1 MKRIFGFGRKRKG
14 QPPSGSASL
23 PCPAGAYELRQKDL
37 SKLHRAAAGG
47 DLAQVRQGLKKYGI
61 DGRDKAERTAL
72 HLACASGHVDVVT
85 YLVENKCKLNLFDND
100 NRSPLMKAVQCQQ
113 EECVAVLLEH
123 GADPNL
129 ADADGNTAL
138 HLAVLSP
145 NTAVAGLLLEHNTNI
160 DAQNKEGYTPLIL
173 AVSERHEEIVEFLLK
188 KGANVHARDQ
198 CERTPLMTAASGGEL
213 NLVKVLLRYGADVS
227 HKDTNGWTA
236 EDYAVIHGYSSLSK
250 QLAEYADWEN
260 TGEASAGGAQ
270 SIVVLSTPHRAGAA
284 GFTLGAPA
292 VDRGGMQQSPNLT
305 SRTGKSRKAIDDFS
319 QGDSI
324 RSSEKEGSDD
334 SWHTSEE
341 EELDF
346 TPKKLQ
352 KPNLTLLMNAS
363 QQFRKNN
370 DGDGSRIESPK
381 SPKKSLKQRTPSDAN
396 LNKGGCEESLNQDVS
411 DASNLEEEELEEEED
426 DENDNGDEEE
436 DYEEEEEEEE
446 DEDLTQDEKEEEDL
460 EDEESQSNDI
470 LEEEQGKKTEPKGE
484 INQKLEYF
492 SNTKYEEEDQCGTGD
507 VCDNNKISK
516 EVDEKVKESVD
527 PPVSFIAGCYE
538 RLQENI
544 TAMSPKK
551 MNNEVSCKSIPKQAV
566 FQNLNNLQDT
576 QESWNRKSMI
586 QEKFHKNA
594 DSCFADSEMTDWKKE
609 RPQPL
614 ADSYGLKEKKSSFSD
629 GFESGNDSWS
639 ATKKTRLE
647 SQNPNSVV
655 LEHVGGEDTEEEQ
668 YEDVDNKVCG
678 ALKQECESFRS
689 NRHEENLRTAF
700 HLSTEEESSEQEE
713 EKEQEKRDTGEEQQT
728 AVVESVKNSIC
739 NDSHQV
745 HDASKGNAGALPAAG
760 AEEEEDAES
769 PWDSEIIQTDSES
782 PRKVSSSVLLP
793 DADRYGACSQIVS
806 GEHDNGF
813 LEKPNNSQLKTPE
826 PVLEMS
832 ETSPKRMQQKSD
844 LLEEFG
850 LGDAEDIE
858 GEYSGSTFH
867 MSSSAEKED
876 IKDGIGSYGMQDK
889 YILEITNLIE
899 KTAHE
904 NQTDK
909 AEISHQEALAENEE
923 SHSADKQLSPKLW
936 EERYE
941 RMWVENEKRE
951 LKTNFKNIT
960 AELKQLFGEINGTG
974 KTTSLVEEMSED
986 GFSEELKSSRVVS
999 SCATESNNKLES
1011 KGEFGDIKHMLG
1023 EKEPKMEIAI
1033 ACLGVLP
1040 DQNNLNAN
1048 MEDTWCTDVEGST
1061 NDTDNRKVP
1070 LAKEEQ
1076 KKMPTMEMEENENGN
1091 SRNVEGSPEYSPRHS
1106 LKTGILDEV
1115 SNILPK
1121 IRPVSTSDENTL
1133 FVTEGKLGKDSEF
1146 NDGVPRDCLSNNNE
1160 IGETDI
1166 DSLFANAQQSCGM
1179 PKWNLDEELKQDME
1193 RFKSKVGMLQIA
1205 FLALEKEKVQLQ
1217 KEVEKKKSKERCFK
1231 MQEVAKQEDLDKI
1244 NTLSGN
1250 ITNQQMNQKLALR
1263 KNDHLKV
1270 EKENTV
1276 EEKHKKKFPSEERS
1290 KLMRLPIKGKFALS
1304 AKVAKKNK
1312 RWTSKQKANQQMS
1325 SSSGN
1330 NFQVLDDGTFS
1341 ETSQDEGR
1349 PAAKTGGEK
1358 NKVSIQMDVTDDLDL
1373 TQSSDTTSEDV
1384 ELPTSTYK
1392 EAMLLLE
1399 QLSVDHTGSAI
1410 LLKIQNI
1417 LLEYEQIIEHEK
1429 NRYTAVLK
1437 EVRKLESEKE
1447 ESQLKAE
1454 ETQDLKSILAHQEVE
1469 WKSDIQSLKFT
1480 LKQEEEKRLRV
1491 ETLYEKT
1498 RETLRRSEDQYCKEM
1513 EEKQQLEIHSR
1524 NLEMELITVR
1534 KLLKQVEEERDET
1547 QRQLSQEKSA
1557 RALQE
1562 GILNNHLWR
1571 EKELEEET
1579 RRTIGKNSEESDTE
1593 REKDL
1598 LYKNQLLQDEIAILR
1613 LEIDQVRHRHQEEE
1627 GKYLEENET
1636 LKEKNEDLKKELKLN
1651 EEALTETVFQYNGQ
1665 LNLLKTESAVL
1676 TSKLEQTKESK
1687 DKLETEI
1694 ESFRSRLNTAV
1705 QELERHQSSK
1715 IDIERTFQRERDE
1728 WLRLQ
1733 DKLHQDLSDVRETR
1747 KNLSQQL
1754 SKAESK
1760 ANSLENELH
1769 QLKQTL
1775 REKTLLLEMTQKE
1788 LSQAQCQAK
1797 ECDHARQLEKDQV
1810 SKFIIKQESM
1820 QERLAQLQSEN
1831 LLLRQQMEDMQN
1843 KGIIKEKVVNDV
1855 QDRFNDIFNKLRA
1868 DTEKQVYLVEERNK
1882 ELNAKCTD
1890 LREQVFKYETDKVE
1904 REGMVRQLQQ
1914 ELADALKKQSMSEA
1928 SLEVTTRYRSDLE
1941 EDKLRLQKELEKVK
1955 TKLRELE
1962 EQHLQSEHRVHD
1974 LKASLDNKERE
1985 VIASSQKLQD
1995 LLLASSGTN
2004 TTIKQL
2010 EEHVQRL
2017 EIENARLEA
2026 TVQQQSNRIEAL
2038 QRDLQASASVHNRL
2052 EDLITGLRT
2061 TQAAAEDHQQQ
2072 MQKQNVLTLTSK
2084 DLHSMRE
2091 EQLKS
2096 RSHLEERVAQLDRE
2110 KAELLEQCENERKKV
2125 KKLVELKRPVELRL
2139 DQEMKRNIEL
2149 QKDCK
2154 RLKRLLSRAMKKLR
2168 VYEERESQLN
2178 LQGEMKNR
2186 YSEMVNEVGRL
2197 RTKVGELS
2205 QQLEI
2210 ESKKC
2215 MQLEEQNQ
2223 DLREELSTMR
2233 GNHEKLEK
2241 SKCQLKEEVANLKY
2255 RLETNMVD
2263 HSQIEQYKREME
2275 ERAGQEIR
2283 QKLQEV
2289 NLFLQT
2295 QAASQDRLE
2304 QIRASHH
2311 ASLRSQLKHRIKDL
2325 ECELDRIKNTQ
2336 QDSIFQKESTQAEVE
2351 RYKELYLEEVKI
2363 RRGLA
2368 NKLERANER
2377 LAEANAKLL
2386 QERHRSKSL
2395 ITSSIVSGGLAAS
2408 PVLYSTEL
2416 GHLGNSLALNRSLSL
2431 GGSFLS
2437 PTGNALSSRN
2447 RVEAYV
2453 AKVRRELDEKITK
2466 ELEQATAELET
2477 GSAGASPMNHRMG
2490 EVGRDFWTS
2499 SGPTSLPKLDHLEVV
2514 AQDYVGFSVPPR
2526 METPQPPWETCASTQ
2541 PPSQEK
2547 CVS

>member
-23 PCPAGAYELRQKDL
+23 PSPAGAYELRQKDL
-37 SKLHRAAAGG
+37 GKLHRGAASG

-61 DGRDKAERTAL
+61 DGRDKAERTPL
-72 HLACASGHVDVVT
+72 HLACANGHVDVVT
-85 YLVENKCKLNLFDND
+85 YLVENKCKLNLFDSD

-113 EECVAVLLEH
+113 EKCVAILLEH

-129 ADADGNTAL
+129 ADVDGNTAL

-145 NTAVAGLLLEHNTNI
+145 NTSVAGLLIEHNANI

-173 AVSERHEEIVEFLLK
+173 AISEHQEEMAEFLLK
-188 KGANVHARDQ
+188 KGADVHARDQ

-213 NLVKVLLRYGADVS
+213 KLIKVLLRYGADVS

-250 QLAEYADWEN
+250 QLADYADWEN
-260 TGEASAGGAQ
+260 TGEASADGAQ
-270 SIVVLSTPHRAGAA
+270 GTITVFSTPNRAGAA

-292 VDRGGMQQSPNLT
+292 VDRG
-305 SRTGKSRKAIDDFS
+305 AIDDFS

-324 RSSEKEGSDD
+324 SSEKEGSDD

-346 TPKKLQ
+346 APKKLQ

-363 QQFRKNN
+363 QQFRRNN
-370 DGDGSRIESPK
+370 CGDGSRIESPK
-381 SPKKSLKQRTPSDAN
+381 SPKKSLKQRIPSHAN
-396 LNKGGCEESLNQDVS
+396 LNKGDCGQLLNQDVS

-426 DENDNGDEEE
+426 DENDNGEDDE

-446 DEDLTQDEKEEEDL
+446 EVLTQDEKEEEDL
-460 EDEESQSNDI
+460 EDEETQSNII
-470 LEEEQGKKTEPKGE
+470 LEEEQGIKTEPRGE

-492 SNTKYEEEDQCGTGD
+492 SNTKYEVEAQCGTGD
-507 VCDNNKISK
+507 VCDDDHRISQ
-516 EVDEKVKESVD
+516 ELDEKVEEPID
-527 PPVSFIAGCYE
+527 TPVTFIAGCYE
-538 RLQENI
+538 KLQENI
-544 TAMSPKK
+544 TTMSPKI
-551 MNNEVSCKSIPKQAV
+551 MNNEVSCKSVPKQAV

-576 QESWNRKSMI
+576 QGSWNRKSMT
-586 QEKFHKNA
+586 QEKFHRNA
-594 DSCFADSEMTDWKKE
+594 DSCFADSEMKKE
-609 RPQPL
+609 MPQL
-614 ADSYGLKEKKSSFSD
+614 FSGSCLKEKKPSFGD
-629 GFESGNDSWS
+629 GFESGNNSW
-639 ATKKTRLE
+639 AKNPKLE
-647 SQNPNSVV
+647 SQKMNSVI
-655 LEHVGGEDTEEEQ
+655 LEHVDDEDTEEEQ
-668 YEDVDNKVCG
+668 YEEVDDKVCE
-678 ALKQECESFRS
+678 ALKQESENLHL
-689 NRHEENLRTAF
+689 NRHEENLKAAF
-700 HLSTEEESSEQEE
+700 HSSTREESPEWEEEEE
-713 EKEQEKRDTGEEQQT
+713 EQKKEYTGEDLQT
-728 AVVESVKNSIC
+728 AVVEGVKNSVC
-739 NDSHQV
+739 NDSQQV
-745 HDASKGNAGALPAAG
+745 HNSSKDNAGALPAVG
-760 AEEEEDAES
+760 SEEEEDAES

-782 PRKVSSSVLLP
+782 IRKVSSDVLLT
-793 DADRYGACSQIVS
+793 AAERHGACSQIVS
-806 GEHDNGF
+806 GGHGNGF
-813 LEKPNNSQLKTPE
+813 LEKPNDSQLKTPKS
-826 PVLEMS
+826 VLEMN
-832 ETSPKRMQQKSD
+832 ETSPKSQQQKTD

-858 GEYSGSTFH
+858 GEFSGSTFH

-876 IKDGIGSYGMQDK
+876 IKDAIENYGVQ
-889 YILEITNLIE
+889 
-899 KTAHE
+899 
-904 NQTDK
+904 
-909 AEISHQEALAENEE
+909 
-923 SHSADKQLSPKLW
+923 
-936 EERYE
+936 
-941 RMWVENEKRE
+941 V
-951 LKTNFKNIT
+951 
-960 AELKQLFGEINGTG
+960 
-974 KTTSLVEEMSED
+974 
-986 GFSEELKSSRVVS
+986 
-999 SCATESNNKLES
+999 
-1011 KGEFGDIKHMLG
+1011 
-1023 EKEPKMEIAI
+1023 
-1033 ACLGVLP
+1033 
-1040 DQNNLNAN
+1040 
-1048 MEDTWCTDVEGST
+1048 
-1061 NDTDNRKVP
+1061 
-1070 LAKEEQ
+1070 
-1076 KKMPTMEMEENENGN
+1076 
-1091 SRNVEGSPEYSPRHS
+1091 
-1106 LKTGILDEV
+1106 
-1115 SNILPK
+1115 
-1121 IRPVSTSDENTL
+1121 
-1133 FVTEGKLGKDSEF
+1133 
-1146 NDGVPRDCLSNNNE
+1146 
-1160 IGETDI
+1160 
-1166 DSLFANAQQSCGM
+1166 
-1179 PKWNLDEELKQDME
+1179 
-1193 RFKSKVGMLQIA
+1193 
-1205 FLALEKEKVQLQ
+1205 EKEKN
-1217 KEVEKKKSKERCFK
+1217 KERCFK
-1231 MQEVAKQEDLDKI
+1231 MQAVAKQEDLDK
-1244 NTLSGN
+1244 LSTPAGN
-1250 ITNQQMNQKLALR
+1250 VTNQQMKQKLTLR
-1263 KNDHLKV
+1263 KNDSFKM
-1270 EKENTV
+1270 EDENTV
-1276 EEKHKKKFPSEERS
+1276 EEDKKNFSSEERS
-1290 KLMRLPIKGKFALS
+1290 KSIKMPMKGKFALN
-1304 AKVAKKNK
+1304 AKVARKNK
-1312 RWTSKQKANQQMS
+1312 RQTSKRKVNQQMS

-1330 NFQVLDDGTFS
+1330 NFQMLDDSTFS

-1349 PAAKTGGEK
+1349 PAAKTGSEK
-1358 NKVSIQMDVTDDLDL
+1358 NKVTQMDVTGDLDL
-1373 TQSSDTTSEDV
+1373 THSSDTTSEDV

-1417 LLEYEQIIEHEK
+1417 LLEYEQIIEREK
-1429 NRYTAVLK
+1429 NRYTAVWR

-1447 ESQLKAE
+1447 ESQLIAE

-1480 LKQEEEKRLRV
+1480 LKQEEEKRLRI

-1498 RETLRRSEDQYCKEM
+1498 REKLRSKEDQYCKEM
-1513 EEKQQLEIHSR
+1513 EEKQQLELHSR
-1524 NLEMELITVR
+1524 NLEMELITLR

-1571 EKELEEET
+1571 QKELEEET

-1598 LYKNQLLQDEIAILR
+1598 LFRNQLLQDEIAMLR
-1613 LEIDQVRHRHQEEE
+1613 LELDQVRLRHQEEE

-1651 EEALTETVFQYNGQ
+1651 EEALTQTVFQYNGQ

-1687 DKLETEI
+1687 DRLETEI
-1694 ESFRSRLNTAV
+1694 ESFRSRLNTTV

-1715 IDIERTFQRERDE
+1715 NDVERTFQRERDE

-1733 DKLHQDLSDVRETR
+1733 DKLHHDLSDVRETN
-1747 KNLSQQL
+1747 KSLSQQL

-1769 QLKQTL
+1769 QLKQML

-1831 LLLRQQMEDMQN
+1831 LLLRQQLEDMQN

-1882 ELNAKCTD
+1882 ELNAKCAD
-1890 LREQVFKYETDKVE
+1890 LREQVFKHETDKVE
-1904 REGMVRQLQQ
+1904 REGMIRQLQQ

-1941 EDKLRLQKELEKVK
+1941 EDKMRLQKELEKVK
-1955 TKLRELE
+1955 TKLQQLE
-1962 EQHLQSEHRVHD
+1962 EQHLQSERCVHD
-1974 LKASLDNKERE
+1974 LQTALDNKERE

-2004 TTIKQL
+2004 TTVKQL

-2052 EDLITGLRT
+2052 EDLITGLQT
-2061 TQAAAEDHQQQ
+2061 TQAAAEDQHRQQV
-2072 MQKQNVLTLTSK
+2072 QKQNMLALTSK
-2084 DLHSMRE
+2084 ELHSMWE

-2110 KAELLEQCENERKKV
+2110 KAELLEQCEGERKKV

-2154 RLKRLLSRAMKKLR
+2154 RLKRLLNRAMKKLR
-2168 VYEERESQLN
+2168 VYEERERESQLH

-2210 ESKKC
+2210 ESKRC
-2215 MQLEEQNQ
+2215 MQLEAQNQ
-2223 DLREELSTMR
+2223 DLKEELSTMR

-2241 SKCQLKEEVANLKY
+2241 SKCQLKEEVANLKHH
-2255 RLETNMVD
+2255 LETNMVD

-2311 ASLRSQLKHRIKDL
+2311 ASLRNQLKHRIRDL
-2325 ECELDRIKNTQ
+2325 ECELDRIKNTH

-2363 RRGLA
+2363 RRCLA

-2395 ITSSIVSGGLAAS
+2395 IASSIVSGGLAAS

-2416 GHLGNSLALNRSLSL
+2416 GHLGNNLALNRSLSL

-2437 PTGNALSSRN
+2437 PAGNALSSRN
-2447 RVEAYV
+2447 KVEAYV
-2453 AKVRRELDEKITK
+2453 AKVRRELDERITK

-2477 GSAGASPMNHRMG
+2477 GSAGASPMVSTDGSSKNFHVDQDPLCRAIQ
-2490 EVGRDFWTS
+2490 EYRDVLTKNY
-2499 SGPTSLPKLDHLEVV
+2499 LI
-2514 AQDYVGFSVPPR
+2514 
-2526 METPQPPWETCASTQ
+2526 
-2541 PPSQEK
+2541 
-2547 CVS
+2547 

>member
-876 IKDGIGSYGMQDK
+876 IKDGIGSYGMQ
-889 YILEITNLIE
+889 
-899 KTAHE
+899 
-904 NQTDK
+904 
-909 AEISHQEALAENEE
+909 
-923 SHSADKQLSPKLW
+923 
-936 EERYE
+936 
-941 RMWVENEKRE
+941 
-951 LKTNFKNIT
+951 
-960 AELKQLFGEINGTG
+960 
-974 KTTSLVEEMSED
+974 
-986 GFSEELKSSRVVS
+986 
-999 SCATESNNKLES
+999 
-1011 KGEFGDIKHMLG
+1011 
-1023 EKEPKMEIAI
+1023 
-1033 ACLGVLP
+1033 
-1040 DQNNLNAN
+1040 
-1048 MEDTWCTDVEGST
+1048 
-1061 NDTDNRKVP
+1061 
-1070 LAKEEQ
+1070 
-1076 KKMPTMEMEENENGN
+1076 
-1091 SRNVEGSPEYSPRHS
+1091 
-1106 LKTGILDEV
+1106 
-1115 SNILPK
+1115 
-1121 IRPVSTSDENTL
+1121 
-1133 FVTEGKLGKDSEF
+1133 
-1146 NDGVPRDCLSNNNE
+1146 
-1160 IGETDI
+1160 
-1166 DSLFANAQQSCGM
+1166 
-1179 PKWNLDEELKQDME
+1179 
-1193 RFKSKVGMLQIA
+1193 
-1205 FLALEKEKVQLQ
+1205 
-1217 KEVEKKKSKERCFK
+1217 VEKKKSKERCFK

-2453 AKVRRELDEKITK
+2453 AKLLNQNFVLLSLLCSQIHDKVRRELDEKITK